1 MAPARNESPSQTD
14 TPMTDA
20 NDDTIPSIPVDAP
33 TVRLVLLFPPWAA
46 GGVSRASDAE
56 PPPFILDS
64 T

>member
-14 TPMTDA
+14 TPITDA

-33 TVRLVLLFPPWAA
+33 TVRLVLLSLPWAA
-46 GGVSRASDAE
+46 GGVSRAGDAQI
-56 PPPFILDS
+56 PPIITDS